1 MTLQEAL
8 IRFELTK
15 KKKKEV
21 LSRGGS
27 LVFGDFIAFSFK
39 CNPKTL
45 LTTDKWDQPS

>member
-8 IRFELTK
+8 FRFELTK
-15 KKKKEV
+15 KMEV
-21 LSRGGS
+21 LPRGGS
-27 LVFGDFIAFSFK
+27 LVFGDFIAFSLK